1 MQTIRAAAIQLVSH
15 TDPAVNRRSVVQQ
28 VAAAAQAGADWVLL
42 PEYWP
47 LMGRHDTDKL
57 AQAEQFGRGPLQIFM
72 AELAARHR
80 IVLFG
85 GSIPLLANESGKIIN
100 SLLVYGCDGQCLS
113 RYDKAHLF
121 SYTGIGESY
130 READTIEAG
139 NSIPP
144 SVEIDGWRYGQG
156 VCYDL
161 RFPEIFRAQQPF
173 DVLLLPAAFTYTTGK
188 AHWQTLLQARAIE
201 NQCYV
206 IAAAQGGLH
215 DSGRR
220 TYGHSMII
228 DPWGEILA
236 ERPEGEGWIMAE
248 LKPQRLHTIRNQ
260 LPALQH
266 RRF

>member
-57 AQAEQFGRGPLQIFM
+57 TQAEQFGRGQLQIFM

-100 SLLVYGCDGQCLS
+100 SLLVYGRDGQCLS

-228 DPWGEILA
+228 DPWGDIVACLS
-236 ERPEGEGWIMAE
+236 EGEGVLCADLDFE
-248 LKPQRLHTIRNQ
+248 KLQSVRRR
-260 LPALQH
+260 LPALAH

>member
-1 MQTIRAAAIQLVSH
+1 MTTLTLAAIQLTS
-15 TDPAVNRRSVVQQ
+15 TPRIADNIATMQKL
-28 VAAAAQAGADWVLL
+28 VAQAAAQGANWVLL

-100 SLLVYGCDGQCLS
+100 SLLVYGRDGQCLS

-139 NSIPP
+139 NRIPP

-161 RFPEIFRAQQPF
+161 RFPEFFRAQAPF
-173 DVLLLPAAFTYTTGK
+173 DALVLPAAFTHTTGR
-188 AHWQTLLQARAIE
+188 AHWELLLRARAGE
-201 NQCYV
+201 VEQG
-206 IAAAQGGLH
+206 IADWWTAFQEADEEQRKQMIQAAEQRP
-215 DSGRR
+215 DSGDAPAKKRR
-220 TYGHSMII
+220 RRRKKKTGAA
-228 DPWGEILA
+228 DKGAA
-236 ERPEGEGWIMAE
+236 E
-248 LKPQRLHTIRNQ
+248 
-260 LPALQH
+260 
-266 RRF
+266 

>member
-42 PEYWP
+42 PEYWSLIGRHDTDKLTQS

-100 SLLVYGCDGQCLS
+100 SLLVYGRDGQCLS

-161 RFPEIFRAQQPF
+161 RFPEIFRAQQPN
-173 DVLLLPAAFTYTTGK
+173 PR
-188 AHWQTLLQARAIE
+188 RAT
-201 NQCYV
+201 
-206 IAAAQGGLH
+206 
-215 DSGRR
+215 GRR
-220 TYGHSMII
+220 RLDHGRTQAPTPAHRAQ
-228 DPWGEILA
+228 PTA
-236 ERPEGEGWIMAE
+236 RPATPPV
-248 LKPQRLHTIRNQ
+248 LNAKAT
-260 LPALQH
+260 
-266 RRF
+266 